1 MEIDGL
7 EIFYREAGPANAP
20 TVLLLHG
27 FPSSSRMWEPLLPL
41 LAGKYHLIAPDY
53 PGFGNSSAPPPSDFV
68 YTFDN
73 IARVV
78 NELTEKLRI
87 REYILFLQDYGGPVG
102 FRMALGHPGRVRGII
117 IQNAVVHER
126 GLGPLWE
133 ARRKYWLDPTH
144 ELDNLKANFTSL
156 EATRARHIGSSPNVE
171 RYDPDVWVDEYAFL
185 GRPGQADIQAQLFL
199 DYRTNVASYLRWQQ
213 WLRETRPK
221 LLVLWGKY
229 DTSFTVAGGTAY
241 AEDVPG
247 AEIHVLEAGHFAL
260 DEATDEIAS
269 LVDAFLARL

>member
-1 MEIDGL
+1 
-7 EIFYREAGPANAP
+7 
-20 TVLLLHG
+20 
-27 FPSSSRMWEPLLPL
+27 
-41 LAGKYHLIAPDY
+41 
-53 PGFGNSSAPPPSDFV
+53 
-68 YTFDN
+68 
-73 IARVV
+73 
-78 NELTEKLRI
+78 
-87 REYILFLQDYGGPVG
+87 
-102 FRMALGHPGRVRGII
+102 
-117 IQNAVVHER
+117 
-126 GLGPLWE
+126 
-133 ARRKYWLDPTH
+133 
-144 ELDNLKANFTSL
+144 
-156 EATRARHIGSSPNVE
+156 
-171 RYDPDVWVDEYAFL
+171 VWVDEYAFL

-229 DTSFTVAGGTAY
+229 DSSFTVAGGTAY